1 MKTLEEIKAEFR
13 ELSEKVESADEM
25 SEEELNEAENKLS
38 ELEEERKT
46 LVEKA
51 EKRSETLEKIRNGLN
66 GTEVESAEE
75 RKEGIKMNKPEYR
88 TAFLKNLLG
97 KELSAEERAAYVA
110 KTTDDGAP
118 VPKVMLDEIW
128 DLVSSEHSILGDIT
142 IYRTGTAIEITK
154 HTAVTQGKAKSV
166 NEGSANDD
174 EKNTFVQVTLSGKDF
189 SKTVKLTYAM
199 SKMSI
204 DSFEEYL
211 INEISTSLGEALAE
225 DVINQIKTD
234 MATANVKTS
243 ASANITYKDVTDTFA
258 SLKKAKNKYV
268 YVNEA
273 TLYGQLC
280 GMVDTTG
287 RPIYQP
293 SANADAQG
301 LLLGG
306 KVRIEEA
313 LADGE
318 ILIGDSKK
326 VVMNVVQDIMV
337 EDDKD
342 IENHKYIYSG
352 YARAEAALMYD
363 KSFALLKPKATA

>member
-1 MKTLEEIKAEFR
+1 MRTLEEINAELR
-13 ELSEKVESADEM
+13 ELSDKVENTEEM
-25 SEEELNEAENKLS
+25 SVEELDEAEKKLS

-46 LVEKA
+46 IVEKA
-51 EKRSETLEKIRNGLN
+51 EKRSETLEKIRNGLE

-97 KELSAEERAAYVA
+97 RELSTEERAAYVA

-118 VPKVMLDEIW
+118 VPTVMLDEIW
-128 DLVSSEHSILGDIT
+128 DLVSQEHSILGDIT

-166 NEGSANDD
+166 AENAANDD

-204 DSFEEYL
+204 DSFEQYL

-225 DVINQIKTD
+225 DVIAQIKSD

-243 ASANITYKDVTDTFA
+243 TATNVTYKDVTETFA
-258 SLKKAKNKYV
+258 LLKRAKNKFV

-301 LLLGG
+301 SLLGG

-363 KSFALLKPKATA
+363 KAFALLKPKATA

>member
-1 MKTLEEIKAEFR
+1 MRTLEEINAELR
-13 ELSEKVESADEM
+13 ELSDKVENTEEM
-25 SEEELNEAENKLS
+25 SVEELDEAEKKLS

-46 LVEKA
+46 IVEKA
-51 EKRSETLEKIRNGLN
+51 EKRSATLEKIRNGLE

-75 RKEGIKMNKPEYR
+75 RKEGTKMNKPEYR

-97 KELSAEERAAYVA
+97 RELSTEERAAYVA
-110 KTTDDGAP
+110 KTTDNGAP
-118 VPKVMLDEIW
+118 VPTVMLDEIW
-128 DLVSSEHSILGDIT
+128 DLVSEEHSILGDIT

-154 HTAVTQGKAKSV
+154 HTAVVQGKAKSV
-166 NEGSANDD
+166 AENAANDD
-174 EKNTFVQVTLSGKDF
+174 EQNTFVQVTLSGKDF

-204 DSFEEYL
+204 DSFEQYL
-211 INEISTSLGEALAE
+211 VNEISTSLGEALAE
-225 DVINQIKTD
+225 DVIAQIKSD
-234 MATANVKTS
+234 MSNENLVTGEDT
-243 ASANITYKDVTDTFA
+243 NITYKEVTETFA
-258 SLKKAKNKYV
+258 KLKRAKNKFV

-280 GMVDTTG
+280 GMVDNTG

-293 SANADAQG
+293 SAQAGAQG
-301 LLLGG
+301 VLLGAT
-306 KVRIEEA
+306 VRVEEA
-313 LADGE
+313 LEDGE

-326 VVMNVVQDIMV
+326 VVMNVVQDIIV

-363 KSFALLKPKATA
+363 KAFAILTPADGE

>member
-1 MKTLEEIKAEFR
+1 MRTLEEINAELR
-13 ELSEKVESADEM
+13 ELSDKVENAEEM
-25 SEEELNEAENKLS
+25 SVEELDEAEKKLS

-46 LVEKA
+46 IVEKA
-51 EKRSETLEKIRNGLN
+51 EKRSETLEKIRNGLE

-97 KELSAEERAAYVA
+97 RELSTEERAAYVA

-118 VPKVMLDEIW
+118 VPTVMLDEIW
-128 DLVSSEHSILGDIT
+128 DLVSQEHSILGDIT

-166 NEGSANDD
+166 AENAANDD

-204 DSFEEYL
+204 DSFEQYL

-225 DVINQIKTD
+225 DVIAQIKSD
-234 MATANVKTS
+234 MAIANVKTS
-243 ASANITYKDVTDTFA
+243 TATNVTYKDVTETLA
-258 SLKKAKNKYV
+258 LLKRAKNKFV

-301 LLLGG
+301 SLLGG

-363 KSFALLKPKATA
+363 KAFALLKPKATA

>member
-1 MKTLEEIKAEFR
+1 MRTLEEINAELR
-13 ELSEKVESADEM
+13 ELSDKVENAEEM
-25 SEEELNEAENKLS
+25 SVEELDEAEKKLS

-46 LVEKA
+46 IVEKA
-51 EKRSETLEKIRNGLN
+51 EKRSETLEKIRNGLE

-97 KELSAEERAAYVA
+97 RELSTEERAAYVA

-118 VPKVMLDEIW
+118 VPTVMLDEIW
-128 DLVSSEHSILGDIT
+128 DLVSQEHSILGDIT

-166 NEGSANDD
+166 AENAANDD

-204 DSFEEYL
+204 DSFEQYL

-225 DVINQIKTD
+225 DVIAQIKSD
-234 MATANVKTS
+234 MAIANVKTS
-243 ASANITYKDVTDTFA
+243 TATNVTYKDVTETFA
-258 SLKKAKNKYV
+258 LLKRAKNKFV

-301 LLLGG
+301 SLLGG

-363 KSFALLKPKATA
+363 KAFALLKPKATA